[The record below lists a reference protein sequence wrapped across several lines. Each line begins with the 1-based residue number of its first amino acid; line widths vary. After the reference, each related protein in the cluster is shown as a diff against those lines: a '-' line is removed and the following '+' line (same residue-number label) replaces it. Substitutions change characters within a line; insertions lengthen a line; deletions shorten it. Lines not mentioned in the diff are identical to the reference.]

1 MQVFECLDGE
11 DVRRVPS
18 PRAGTV
24 NWTRSEVAAFCAAA
38 LERAW
43 AEQAPVII
51 GIDHAFSFP
60 VSYLRHHGLTDWDA
74 FLDDFVA
81 HWPTD
86 RPDAHVDDFRRG
98 NLRSGDARAL
108 RLCERWTAAAKSV
121 FQFDVQG
128 SVAKST
134 HAGLPWLRALRRT
147 AAGLHCWPFDGFDV
161 PQDCSVLAEVYPSLL
176 RRRYPQAGLK
186 PDEQDAFAIAAWLAD
201 MDRRDAFPRYFEP
214 PLQPDEIEVALSE
227 GWILGVT

>member
-1 MQVFECLDGE
+1 M
-11 DVRRVPS
+11 
-18 PRAGTV
+18 
-24 NWTRSEVAAFCAAA
+24 AAFCAAA
-38 LERAW
+38 VELACV
-43 AEQAPVII
+43 EQAPVII

-60 VSYLRHHGLTDWDA
+60 ESYLRRHGLGHWDA

-86 RPDAHVDDFRRG
+86 AAAAKVDDFRHG
-98 NLRSGDARAL
+98 NRRIGDAREL

-147 AAGLHCWPFDGFDV
+147 AAGLHCWPFDGFVV
-161 PQDCSVLAEVYPSLL
+161 PEGRSVVAEVYPSLL
-176 RRRYPQAGLK
+176 RRRYPRRELK

-201 MDRRDAFPRYFEP
+201 VDRRGALPRYFEP
-214 PLQPDEIEVALSE
+214 PLLPDEIELAQRE
-227 GWILGVT
+227 GWILGVA